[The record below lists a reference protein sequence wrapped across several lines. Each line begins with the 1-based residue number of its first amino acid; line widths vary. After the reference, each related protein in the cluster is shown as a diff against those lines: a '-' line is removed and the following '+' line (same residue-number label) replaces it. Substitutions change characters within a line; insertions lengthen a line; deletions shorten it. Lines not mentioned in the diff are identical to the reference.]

1 MENTVRDLLAP
12 IAREFNVEVL
22 DVQLVGRHR
31 HQRLRII
38 VDQAGGV
45 ASDTLTSIS
54 RALSLQ
60 LDMADL
66 IAGHYELEVSSP
78 GLDWPLTTPADFQRH
93 AGERV
98 KVDFPDGTSL
108 CGRNLGPE
116 ASGFRLLDDC
126 GKEHHIDSGAAV
138 RIRRQVEWKR
148 RSGQGKTRT

>member
-12 IAREFNVEVL
+12 IAREFNVDVL

-45 ASDTLTSIS
+45 TSDTLTSIS

-60 LDMADL
+60 LDMANL
-66 IAGHYELEVSSP
+66 IVGRYELEVSSP
-78 GLDWPLTTPADFQRH
+78 GLDWPLTTAADFQRH

-98 KVDFPDGTSL
+98 RIEFPDGTSL

-116 ASGFRLLDDC
+116 ANGLRLLDDN
-126 GKEHHIDSGAAV
+126 GREHHVDSGVAV

-148 RSGQGKTRT
+148 RSGQGKIRT